1 MLLKFSCVWFV
12 YLPYPSTCDPQC
24 TFLPQCER
32 TSFTPIQNNN
42 MPASEGLILLYIFF
56 LRKMHET
63 FQILTVAEGERIELN
78 FRFVQEQ
85 KVEYSWMI

>member
-1 MLLKFSCVWFV
+1 
-12 YLPYPSTCDPQC
+12 
-24 TFLPQCER
+24 
-32 TSFTPIQNNN
+32 

-78 FRFVQEQ
+78 FRFVQQQ